1 MLSEIIQ
8 RKTNTLGT
16 THRENLKYIAEQKQT
31 HRAKKLV
38 VTSRKRG
45 WGKSKTEMR
54 GRNCCV

>member
-1 MLSEIIQ
+1 MNLEDIMLSEIIQ

-38 VTSRKRG
+38 VTSRKRVG
-45 WGKSKTEMR
+45 VRARQE
-54 GRNCCV
+54 